1 MFSTVVLIIL
11 VGSGLSH
18 LRKTVRRLT
27 KAQMTVA
34 AWSVQLAQLTLLI
47 CGAPLLERQ
56 RLQGIAELLDNICNF
71 DLNRRLS
78 YLWDITKAGDYS
90 DFIRIFLTPH
100 GRGRRHRLEGELK
113 ETAL

>member
-1 MFSTVVLIIL
+1 MFSTVALIIL
-11 VGSGLSH
+11 VGSGFSH
-18 LRKTVRRLT
+18 LRKAVGRLT

-71 DLNRRLS
+71 DLNGRLS
-78 YLWDITKAGDYS
+78 YL
-90 DFIRIFLTPH
+90 
-100 GRGRRHRLEGELK
+100 
-113 ETAL
+113 